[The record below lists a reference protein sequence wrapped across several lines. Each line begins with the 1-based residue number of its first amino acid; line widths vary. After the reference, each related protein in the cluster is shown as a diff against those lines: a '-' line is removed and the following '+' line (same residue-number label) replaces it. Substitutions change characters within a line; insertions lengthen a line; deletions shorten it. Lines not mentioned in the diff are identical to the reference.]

1 MVGWRLISAPRTTI
15 GGLLVAFVCVLV
27 VWWAPRAQ
35 AQQADLRGVM
45 ADTRDFTALVVSPEL
60 RVVVVERAVQ
70 TRPAESVGLL
80 AGVGNR
86 ATRYYPATGS
96 PRGARRYAI
105 DPEEQLRLFRE
116 IASNGEQM
124 LSIVLSRSQGPAYP
138 SSTDV
143 ALAVYPQTVYT
154 FVSLQQEDQPEI
166 RSFHIDR
173 GAIRDVAIVD
183 ADEAGVPSPA
193 VQRGTTGAAFL
204 IALAIGLAFAALLLR
219 LRGRAPAPPHCR
231 ECQMEMEPAGD
242 MLDPH
247 DPTMR
252 YPMGV
257 SDTPMFAY
265 TRVHVYQCARCAKRL
280 YRRG

>member
-1 MVGWRLISAPRTTI
+1 
-15 GGLLVAFVCVLV
+15 LVAFVCVLV

-35 AQQADLRGVM
+35 AQQADVRGVM
-45 ADTRDFTALVVSPEL
+45 ADTRDFTALVVPPEL
-60 RVVVVERAVQ
+60 RAEIAERAVQ
-70 TRPAESVGLL
+70 TGPSESVGLL
-80 AGVGNR
+80 AGVGHR
-86 ATRYYPATGS
+86 ATHYYPAASS

-116 IASNGEQM
+116 IAGNGEQM
-124 LSIVLSRSQGPAYP
+124 LSIVRSRPEGPAYP

-143 ALAVYPQTVYT
+143 ALAAYPQTVYT
-154 FVSLQQEDQPEI
+154 FVSLQQADQPEI

-183 ADEAGVPSPA
+183 SDEVVDPA
-193 VQRGTTGAAFL
+193 PTVQRGSTGAAFL
-204 IALAIGLAFAALLLR
+204 VALALGLALAALLLR
-219 LRGRAPAPPHCR
+219 LHGRTPAPPHCR